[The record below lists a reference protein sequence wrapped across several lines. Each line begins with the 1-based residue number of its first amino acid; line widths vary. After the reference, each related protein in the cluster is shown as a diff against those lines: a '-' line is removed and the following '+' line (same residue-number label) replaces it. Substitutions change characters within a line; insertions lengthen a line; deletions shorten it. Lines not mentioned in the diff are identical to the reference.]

1 MENKKSG
8 LMAKFLVPSVIGI
21 ILFMIPVKYNG
32 DWTVCVKI
40 LADIIGGALGGFL
53 PILCVAIIT
62 VSAIMSVISLAKPK
76 FITEHPILNDT
87 FSTSIIWVVVRV
99 IGAALVWL
107 TYLGLDA
114 EDGKTG
120 FFCICLPK
128 AEPADSY

>member
-8 LMAKFLVPSVIGI
+8 LMAKFLIPSIIGI

-62 VSAIMSVISLAKPK
+62 VSAILSVISLAKPK

-87 FSTSIIWVVVRV
+87 FSTSMIWVVIRV
-99 IGAALVWL
+99 IGAVLVC
-107 TYLGLDA
+107 D
-114 EDGKTG
+114 
-120 FFCICLPK
+120 LPGH
-128 AEPADSY
+128 

>member
-8 LMAKFLVPSVIGI
+8 LMAKFLIPSIIGI

-62 VSAIMSVISLAKPK
+62 VSQFYQLFLWRSQS
-76 FITEHPILNDT
+76 
-87 FSTSIIWVVVRV
+87 SSRSIR
-99 IGAALVWL
+99 
-107 TYLGLDA
+107 
-114 EDGKTG
+114 
-120 FFCICLPK
+120 F
-128 AEPADSY
+128 